1 MTKTQENLSIN
12 DGIDANGQD
21 DVANIKEILSKKMD
35 IILEILKEKKNNKK
49 SKK

>member
-12 DGIDANGQD
+12 DGIDVNGHD
-21 DVANIKEILSKKMD
+21 DVANIREILSKKMD